1 MADEPNEKLARMAEA
16 DMASALHTSRMVDQI
31 FAAFAPRHSNVVV
44 LAPPVC
50 DLDRQHVAEQFD
62 EIVDLI
68 ERLPRTYR
76 VFMGRDMSV
85 RDRASLVEIAG
96 LLAAMGAR
104 VAPQPKDAA

>member
-16 DMASALHTSRMVDQI
+16 DMAQVANVARMTDRILSA
-31 FAAFAPRHSNVVV
+31 FEPKPSNVVSI
-44 LAPPVC
+44 APKV
-50 DLDRQHVAEQFD
+50 DDDDRRYMAEQFD